1 MNNDIAANNELP
13 GTGIGQGVD
22 EGSSLGSSDRQF
34 ATMFPMLQQM
44 HLQQQHMHHNQREQL
59 HTPTQLGMGPLMPSP
74 PAQVQGVTAFDKF
87 SAVLSAED
95 VLHSDIQVILGNVE
109 KLPDV
114 L

>member
-1 MNNDIAANNELP
+1 MDWWELVALS
-13 GTGIGQGVD
+13 GV
-22 EGSSLGSSDRQF
+22 F
-34 ATMFPMLQQM
+34 LQVSG
-44 HLQQQHMHHNQREQL
+44 L
-59 HTPTQLGMGPLMPSP
+59 
-74 PAQVQGVTAFDKF
+74 AQVPGVTAFDKF